1 MDKVQEKLH
10 VLLDYWIEHNRE
22 HEEEFREWAAKVVF
36 SSSEVAQQLGEAAAK
51 LAEANSDLIKA
62 RQILEDSLRKH

>member
-1 MDKVQEKLH
+1 MDKVQEELH

-22 HEEEFREWAAKVVF
+22 HEAEFREWAAKIVF
-36 SSSEVAQQLGEAAAK
+36 SSREVAQQLGEAAAK

-62 RQILEDSLRKH
+62 RQILGK